1 MTNLFEE
8 ELPQGLSM
16 ALARRELAR
25 QRYAQLNPEA
35 RQKLVEQA
43 RQAKSG
49 REMQALVDS
58 LLL

>member
-1 MTNLFEE
+1 MTKSFDAD
-8 ELPQGLSM
+8 LPQGLSM
-16 ALARRELAR
+16 ALARKELAR
-25 QRYAQLNPEA
+25 ERYAQLNPEA

-43 RQAKSG
+43 RQVKSG